1 MMNIPSSQGGVQIAC
16 PNCRQPMNV
25 NVEQVV
31 DATRDPNAKARL
43 ISGRMNVFTCPNCGF
58 QSRLATPL
66 MYHDQSKEL
75 LMLYVP
81 MELGL
86 PKQEQERLIGSM
98 TQAIIN
104 SIPQEQRKG
113 YLFTPKQALTLQGL
127 IETVLENDG
136 ITKEMLEARK
146 QKVKL
151 IETLLQ
157 TDPAQWPQLAKDN
170 DAMLDREFF
179 EVLTAS
185 AEAAIANGRR
195 DVAEQLLMLR
205 DQLLQNSTVG
215 KELVAAASEQEAT
228 IQRVAQR
235 LNELG
240 ANATLDDVINLTI
253 ELGKE
258 DEQQLQALV
267 GLARPVLNY
276 RFFET
281 LTKRIEAESD
291 PDEAAK
297 ITSIRDRLVEL
308 TSMIDQANQ
317 QVVDQAVN
325 TLREIINA
333 PDLDQAIEEH
343 LDVMDDMFMQVLQ
356 ANIEHSEKNNDQ
368 VTAARLKT
376 VLEKVMVMM
385 NQAAPPA
392 VQFINDVLQM
402 PTHEM
407 QKQEMALRAPEFGQE
422 LLEWFDT
429 LIENINEQNGDPM
442 MKQTL
447 SELREIAA
455 KSLSLEHGEAAPAVA
470 PNVVNFEA
478 RSAPTPP
485 PAPSAPA
492 APPVDGGDTSSSG
505 IVLPFS
511 ARKRKNT

>member
-1 MMNIPSSQGGVQIAC
+1 MSSQGGVQIAC

-31 DATRDPNAKARL
+31 DATRDPSAKARL
-43 ISGRMNVFTCPNCGF
+43 LSGRLNVFQCPNCGF

-66 MYHDQSKEL
+66 MYHDQSKDL

-86 PKQEQERLIGSM
+86 PKQEQERLVGSM

-104 SIPQEQRKG
+104 GIPQEQRKG

-136 ITKEMLEARK
+136 ITKEMLDARK

-157 TDPAQWPQLAKDN
+157 SDPEQWPQLATDN

-185 AEAAIANGRR
+185 AESAIANGRR
-195 DVAEQLLMLR
+195 DVAEQLLGLR

-215 KELVAAASEQEAT
+215 KELMAAATEQEAA
-228 IQRVAQR
+228 IQQVAQR
-235 LNELG
+235 LNALG
-240 ANATLDDVINLTI
+240 AKATLDDVVNLTI

-258 DEQQLQALV
+258 DEQNLQVLV
-267 GLARPVLNY
+267 GLARPALNY
-276 RFFET
+276 RFFEA
-281 LTKRIEAESD
+281 LTQRVEAATD

-297 ITSIRDRLVEL
+297 IAAIRDRLTEL

-317 QVVDQAVN
+317 QVVDQAVT
-325 TLREIINA
+325 TLREIITA
-333 PDLDQAIEEH
+333 PDLDVAIEQH
-343 LDVMDDMFMQVLQ
+343 LDLIDDVFLQVLQ
-356 ANIEHSEKNNDQ
+356 ANIEHSEKNKDNA
-368 VTAARLKT
+368 TASRLHAIQDR
-376 VLEKVMVMM
+376 VMGLM
-385 NQAAPPA
+385 NQTAPPA
-392 VQFINDVLQM
+392 IQFIQDVLQM
-402 PTHEM
+402 PTFEM
-407 QKQEMALRAPEFGQE
+407 QKQEMALRASEFGEE
-422 LLEWFDT
+422 LILWFDT
-429 LIENINEQNGDPM
+429 LIDNITEQNGDPM
-442 MKQTL
+442 MQQTL
-447 SELREIAA
+447 TELRGIAA
-455 KSLSLEHGEAAPAVA
+455 KALSLESGEAAPAA
-470 PNVVNFEA
+470 NVVNFES
-478 RSAPTPP
+478 RSAPSQPAEPTPP
-485 PAPSAPA
+485 PAPAPSAPPA
-492 APPVDGGDTSSSG
+492 NTGDTSASG